1 MIVETKK
8 GKLPVRYGMNA
19 LANFGD
25 LTGKSMNE
33 VLKVLQGNLLEMSPS
48 EIIAFVY
55 SGFVEG
61 ARWNKEECKV
71 ESKEEVGDMIDEDA
85 DLMNK
90 IFQIYIGDSDEAE
103 VDSKKK

>member
-19 LANFGD
+19 LAHFGD

-33 VLKVLQGNLLEMSPS
+33 VMKSMGDLGKMPISELL
-48 EIIAFVY
+48 AFVFA
-55 SGFVEG
+55 GFVDG

-71 ESKEEVGDMIDEDA
+71 ESVQEVGDMIDEDA
-85 DLMNK
+85 ELVNK
-90 IFQIYIGDSDEAE
+90 MFKAFNGDSEPVE
-103 VDSKKK
+103 GESKKK